1 MEHDIIVSIKHEIY
15 RKLKEKIMGN
25 IMLETILVK
34 FAFLWILVTL
44 GLIFKITLQIDNNN
58 PQTGILIVLKD
69 FIQELFLERN
79 IFGIVLSVIIFIIAI
94 PAMLILLTVQF
105 FFWIICLMS
114 CVWNL
119 GNKKRQ

>member
-1 MEHDIIVSIKHEIY
+1 
-15 RKLKEKIMGN
+15 
-25 IMLETILVK
+25 MLETILGT
-34 FAFLWILVTL
+34 FGFLWIFVTL
-44 GLIFKITLQIDNNN
+44 GLIFEITLQIDNNN

-119 GNKKRQ
+119 GNKKDNRNSIQWKEK